1 MVQSISSVFPPEDV
15 HSTLHRHML
24 ADGMP
29 MVLDMKR
36 SQGLY
41 IYDKLSHKRYIDY
54 FTFFASV
61 PLGLNPPEFRE
72 DQDFLDRLMDAALN
86 KVSNSDL
93 YTEHMARFVDT
104 FSRVGIPDYLSN
116 LFMISGGA
124 LAVENAL
131 KTAFDWK
138 VRKNFAKGYR
148 YERGHKVIYFEQAF
162 HGRSGYTMSLT
173 NTDPNK
179 VALFPKFEWC
189 KVVSPHANE
198 LPTKGNLEEVK
209 AREALAIAQIKR
221 HFRDN
226 PDDIAAIIIEPIQA
240 EGGDNHFRPE
250 FLQALRDLADEN
262 EALLIFD
269 EVQTGVGITG
279 TFWMHEQTGVKPDI
293 VAFGKKM
300 QVCGI
305 LAGDRVREV
314 QENVFEKHS
323 RINSTWG
330 GSLVDMVRSEKAL
343 AIIEQKNLLE
353 NVRNVGASL
362 LNEIHSLAK
371 VFPEVENPRG
381 LGLMCAFDLP
391 SADLREKFRHM
402 CYDNGLIILGCG
414 TRTVRFRPALNMD
427 ENGVFEGMDV
437 IKQTL
442 SALF

>member
-1 MVQSISSVFPPEDV
+1 
-15 HSTLHRHML
+15 
-24 ADGMP
+24 
-29 MVLDMKR
+29 
-36 SQGLY
+36 
-41 IYDKLSHKRYIDY
+41 
-54 FTFFASV
+54 
-61 PLGLNPPEFRE
+61 
-72 DQDFLDRLMDAALN
+72 
-86 KVSNSDL
+86 
-93 YTEHMARFVDT
+93 
-104 FSRVGIPDYLSN
+104 
-116 LFMISGGA
+116 
-124 LAVENAL
+124 
-131 KTAFDWK
+131 
-138 VRKNFAKGYR
+138 
-148 YERGHKVIYFEQAF
+148 
-162 HGRSGYTMSLT
+162 MSLT

-198 LPTKGNLEEVK
+198 LPTKGNLQEVK
-209 AREALAIAQIKR
+209 EREALAIAQIKR

-269 EVQTGVGITG
+269 EVQTGVGLTG

-305 LAGDRVREV
+305 LVGDRVREV

-353 NVRNVGASL
+353 NVRNIGGSL

-371 VFPEVENPRG
+371 AFPEVENPRG

-391 SADLREKFRHM
+391 STDLREKFRHM

-414 TRTVRFRPALNMD
+414 TRTIRFRPALNMD
-427 ENGVFEGMDV
+427 ENGVSEGMDV
-437 IKQTL
+437 IKQAL
-442 SALF
+442 SALL